1 MDIDKMDKK
10 ELIDKISDEIISKL
24 KKTSSSDN
32 LSFKSDS
39 GNKNIQGSS
48 VGGKLQINTPA
59 DIAHYIDHTLLKP
72 DATEAQ
78 VQKLCEEAVQYG
90 FCTVCV
96 NSSWVE
102 YCAKKLN

>member
-39 GNKNIQGSS
+39 G
-48 VGGKLQINTPA
+48 
-59 DIAHYIDHTLLKP
+59 
-72 DATEAQ
+72 
-78 VQKLCEEAVQYG
+78 
-90 FCTVCV
+90 
-96 NSSWVE
+96 
-102 YCAKKLN
+102 

>member
-24 KKTSSSDN
+24 KKTSSSNN
-32 LSFKSDS
+32 LSFKSNL
-39 GNKNIQGSS
+39 GNKNIKDSS
-48 VGGKLQINTPA
+48 VGCKIQINTPA
-59 DIAHYIDHTLLKP
+59 DLAPYIDHTLLKP

-90 FCTVCV
+90 FVRFVLILPGWLIVPV
-96 NSSWVE
+96 N
-102 YCAKKLN
+102 